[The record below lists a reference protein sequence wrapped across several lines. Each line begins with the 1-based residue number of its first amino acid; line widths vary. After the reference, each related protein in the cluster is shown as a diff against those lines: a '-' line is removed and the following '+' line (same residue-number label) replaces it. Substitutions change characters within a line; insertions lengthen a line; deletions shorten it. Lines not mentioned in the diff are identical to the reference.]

1 MAGKGSR
8 TKKAMDQ
15 EEEIFT
21 ISLLDTTDQLEYECD
36 VTKEVFLLLQ
46 TDAQAREEFLQSMK
60 ADGLKPVDKSK
71 QALDEKHAEENEQ
84 LPKTWARKETDMLVA
99 LRMEK
104 DEEFRKSKVHQ
115 RIWNNIAAEMTQKGY
130 KVNGQK
136 AANKWKSLKR
146 SYMEVIDHN
155 SKSGNDAKTV
165 PYMTDFNMLYG
176 NKPSTKPAY
185 TLHSSGSGSAT
196 SSSETKLKKRAIS
209 PSGSSSESDTPVKM
223 VKKIPGRQIK
233 KKNTVLDFLQNYAE
247 KQSEQMKQ
255 FTGFSQR
262 ATSCE
267 AVTFGQI
274 VRHP

>member
-71 QALDEKHAEENEQ
+71 QALDEKHAEVDKSKQALDEKHVEENEQ

-196 SSSETKLKKRAIS
+196 SSSETKLK
-209 PSGSSSESDTPVKM
+209 PE
-223 VKKIPGRQIK
+223 
-233 KKNTVLDFLQNYAE
+233 
-247 KQSEQMKQ
+247 
-255 FTGFSQR
+255 
-262 ATSCE
+262 
-267 AVTFGQI
+267 
-274 VRHP
+274 